1 MCTRIIGTGSYIPKK
16 VITNDDLSLT
26 LDTSDAW
33 ISTRTGIH
41 NRHIAEGMTSSD
53 MAYMAAR
60 RAVDDSGLNP
70 ADIDVIIVATSSPDY
85 AFPSTAALV
94 QAKLEAVNAACFDI
108 SAACTGFIYAY
119 SIAQGYIAGGMYKN
133 ILIIGTEVMS
143 EHVDWKDRSVCV
155 LFGDGAGAAMLTA
168 DKDNLSSV
176 MIHSD
181 GSRGNVLTCG
191 KDNIFMDGQ
200 EVFKFAVK
208 TVPMS
213 IQDILNKEHIR
224 ADDVGMYILHQANQR
239 IIQAVSKRLG
249 ISMEKFPMNMQEYGN
264 TSAASIPILLDELNR
279 NNRLVRGELIVMSG
293 FGAGLSWGSIVLK
306 W

>member
-213 IQDILNKEHIR
+213 IHDILNKEHIR

-279 NNRLVRGELIVMSG
+279 NNRLVRDELIVMSG
-293 FGAGLSWGSIVLK
+293 FGAGLSWGSIVLN

>member
-1 MCTRIIGTGSYIPKK
+1 MCTRIIGTGSYIPQK

-119 SIAQGYIAGGMYKN
+119 SIAQGYIAGGIYKN

-208 TVPMS
+208 TVPVS

-279 NNRLVRGELIVMSG
+279 NNRLVRDELIVMSG
-293 FGAGLSWGSIVLK
+293 FGAGLSWGSIVLN

>member
-133 ILIIGTEVMS
+133 ILIIGAEVMS

-279 NNRLVRGELIVMSG
+279 DNRLVRDELIVMSG
-293 FGAGLSWGSIVLK
+293 FGAGLSWGSIVLN

>member
-53 MAYMAAR
+53 MAYIAAR

-279 NNRLVRGELIVMSG
+279 NNRLVRDEIIVMSG
-293 FGAGLSWGSIVLK
+293 FGAGLSWGSIVLN

>member
-1 MCTRIIGTGSYIPKK
+1 MCTRIIGTGSYIPQK

-168 DKDNLSSV
+168 DKDNLSRV

-279 NNRLVRGELIVMSG
+279 NNRLVRDELIVMSG
-293 FGAGLSWGSIVLK
+293 FGAGLSWGSIVLN

>member
-119 SIAQGYIAGGMYKN
+119 SIAQGYMAGGMYKN

-208 TVPMS
+208 TVPVS

-279 NNRLVRGELIVMSG
+279 NNRLVRDELIVMSG
-293 FGAGLSWGSIVLK
+293 FGAGLSWGSIVLN

>member
-1 MCTRIIGTGSYIPKK
+1 MCTRIIGTGSYIPQK

-26 LDTSDAW
+26 LETSDAW

-53 MAYMAAR
+53 MAYIAAR

-279 NNRLVRGELIVMSG
+279 NNRLVRDELIVMSG
-293 FGAGLSWGSIVLK
+293 FGAGLSWGSIVLN

>member
-279 NNRLVRGELIVMSG
+279 DNRLVRDELIVMSG
-293 FGAGLSWGSIVLK
+293 FGAGLSWGSIVLN

>member
-1 MCTRIIGTGSYIPKK
+1 MCTRIIGTGSYIPQK

-26 LDTSDAW
+26 LETSDAW

-53 MAYMAAR
+53 MAYIAAR

-213 IQDILNKEHIR
+213 IHDILNKEHLR
-224 ADDVGMYILHQANQR
+224 TDDVGIYILHKAYQR

-279 NNRLVRGELIVMSG
+279 NNRLVRDELIVMSG
-293 FGAGLSWGSIVLK
+293 FGAGLSWGSIVLN

>member
-1 MCTRIIGTGSYIPKK
+1 MCTRIIGTGSYIPQK

-279 NNRLVRGELIVMSG
+279 NNRLVRDELIVMSG
-293 FGAGLSWGSIVLK
+293 FGAGLSWGSIVLN

>member
-279 NNRLVRGELIVMSG
+279 NNRLVRDELIVMSG
-293 FGAGLSWGSIVLK
+293 FGAGLSWGSIVLN

>member
-119 SIAQGYIAGGMYKN
+119 SIAQGYIAGGMYRN

-279 NNRLVRGELIVMSG
+279 NNRLVRDELIVMSG
-293 FGAGLSWGSIVLK
+293 FGAGLSWGSIVLN

>member
-26 LDTSDAW
+26 LETSDAW

-53 MAYMAAR
+53 MAYIAAR

-279 NNRLVRGELIVMSG
+279 NNRLVRDELIVMSG
-293 FGAGLSWGSIVLK
+293 FGAGLSWGSIVLN

>member
-53 MAYMAAR
+53 MAYIAAR

-213 IQDILNKEHIR
+213 IQDILDKEHIR
-224 ADDVGMYILHQANQR
+224 AEDVGMYILHQANQR

-279 NNRLVRGELIVMSG
+279 NNRLVRDELIVMSG
-293 FGAGLSWGSIVLK
+293 FGAGLSWGSIVLN

>member
-279 NNRLVRGELIVMSG
+279 NNRLVRDELIVMSG

>member
-94 QAKLEAVNAACFDI
+94 QANLEAVNAACFDI

-279 NNRLVRGELIVMSG
+279 NNRLVRDELIVMSG
-293 FGAGLSWGSIVLK
+293 FGAGLSWGSIVLN

>member
-108 SAACTGFIYAY
+108 SVACTGFIYAY

-279 NNRLVRGELIVMSG
+279 NNRLVRDELIVMSG
-293 FGAGLSWGSIVLK
+293 FGAGLSWGSIVLN

>member
-53 MAYMAAR
+53 MAYIAAR

-279 NNRLVRGELIVMSG
+279 NNRLVRDELIVMSG
-293 FGAGLSWGSIVLK
+293 FGAGLSWGSIVLN

>member
-16 VITNDDLSLT
+16 VITNDDLSFT

-279 NNRLVRGELIVMSG
+279 NNRLVRDELIVMSG
-293 FGAGLSWGSIVLK
+293 FGAGLSWGSIVLN

>member
-279 NNRLVRGELIVMSG
+279 NNRLVREELIVMSG
-293 FGAGLSWGSIVLK
+293 FGAGLSWGSIVLN

>member
-279 NNRLVRGELIVMSG
+279 NNRLVRDELMVMSG
-293 FGAGLSWGSIVLK
+293 FGAGLSWGSIVLN

>member
-208 TVPMS
+208 TVPVS

-279 NNRLVRGELIVMSG
+279 NNRLVRDELIVMSG
-293 FGAGLSWGSIVLK
+293 FGAGLSWGSIVLN

>member
-249 ISMEKFPMNMQEYGN
+249 ISMEKFPMNIQEYGN

-279 NNRLVRGELIVMSG
+279 NNRLVRDELIVMSG
-293 FGAGLSWGSIVLK
+293 FGAGLSWGSIVLN

>member
-1 MCTRIIGTGSYIPKK
+1 MCTRIIGTGSYIPQK

-70 ADIDVIIVATSSPDY
+70 SDIDVIIVATSSPDY

-133 ILIIGTEVMS
+133 ILIIGAEVMS

-279 NNRLVRGELIVMSG
+279 NNRLVRDELIVMSG
-293 FGAGLSWGSIVLK
+293 FGAGLSWGSIVLN

>member
-26 LDTSDAW
+26 LETSDAW

-279 NNRLVRGELIVMSG
+279 NNRLVRDELIVMSG
-293 FGAGLSWGSIVLK
+293 FGAGLSWGSIVLN

>member
-224 ADDVGMYILHQANQR
+224 VDDVGMYILHQANQR

-279 NNRLVRGELIVMSG
+279 NNRLVRDELIVMSG
-293 FGAGLSWGSIVLK
+293 FGAGLSWGSIVLN

>member
-119 SIAQGYIAGGMYKN
+119 SIAQGFIAGGMYKN

-279 NNRLVRGELIVMSG
+279 NNRLVRDELIVMSG
-293 FGAGLSWGSIVLK
+293 FGAGLSWGSIVLN

>member
-108 SAACTGFIYAY
+108 SVACTGFIYAY

-155 LFGDGAGAAMLTA
+155 LFGDGAGAALLTA

-279 NNRLVRGELIVMSG
+279 NNRLVRDELIVMSG
-293 FGAGLSWGSIVLK
+293 FGAGLSWGSIVLN

>member
-1 MCTRIIGTGSYIPKK
+1 MCTRIIGTGSYIPQK

-191 KDNIFMDGQ
+191 KDNISMDGQ

-279 NNRLVRGELIVMSG
+279 NNRLVRDELIVMSG
-293 FGAGLSWGSIVLK
+293 FGAGLSWGSIVLN

>member
-60 RAVDDSGLNP
+60 RAVDDSGLNS

-279 NNRLVRGELIVMSG
+279 NNRLVRDELIVMSG
-293 FGAGLSWGSIVLK
+293 FGAGLSWGSIVLN

>member
-16 VITNDDLSLT
+16 VITNDDLSHT

-94 QAKLEAVNAACFDI
+94 QAKLKAVNAACFDI

-279 NNRLVRGELIVMSG
+279 NNRLVRDELIVMSG
-293 FGAGLSWGSIVLK
+293 FGAGLSWGSIVLN

>member
-168 DKDNLSSV
+168 DKDNLSIV

-279 NNRLVRGELIVMSG
+279 NNRLVRDELIVMSG
-293 FGAGLSWGSIVLK
+293 FGAGLSWGSIVLN

>member
-16 VITNDDLSLT
+16 VITNDDLSHT

-181 GSRGNVLTCG
+181 GGRGNVLTCG

-279 NNRLVRGELIVMSG
+279 NNRLVRDELIVMSG
-293 FGAGLSWGSIVLK
+293 FGAGLSWGSIVLN

>member
-16 VITNDDLSLT
+16 VITNDDLSHT
-26 LDTSDAW
+26 LETSDAW

-53 MAYMAAR
+53 MAYIAAR

-279 NNRLVRGELIVMSG
+279 NNRLVRDELIVMSG
-293 FGAGLSWGSIVLK
+293 FGAGLSWGSIVLN

>member
-155 LFGDGAGAAMLTA
+155 LFGDGAGAALLTA

-181 GSRGNVLTCG
+181 GIRGNVLTCG

-279 NNRLVRGELIVMSG
+279 NNRLVRDELIVMSG
-293 FGAGLSWGSIVLK
+293 FGAGLSWGSIVLN

>member
-85 AFPSTAALV
+85 PFPSTAALV

-191 KDNIFMDGQ
+191 KDNISMDGQ

-279 NNRLVRGELIVMSG
+279 NNRLVRDELIVMSG
-293 FGAGLSWGSIVLK
+293 FGAGLSWGSIVLN

>member
-16 VITNDDLSLT
+16 VITNDDLSHT

-279 NNRLVRGELIVMSG
+279 NNRLVRDALIVMSG
-293 FGAGLSWGSIVLK
+293 FGAGLSWGSIVLN

>member
-70 ADIDVIIVATSSPDY
+70 ADIDVIIVATPSPDY

-119 SIAQGYIAGGMYKN
+119 SIAQGYIAGGMYRN

-279 NNRLVRGELIVMSG
+279 NNRLVRDELIVMSG
-293 FGAGLSWGSIVLK
+293 FGAGLSWGSIVLN

>member
-33 ISTRTGIH
+33 KSTRTGIH

-279 NNRLVRGELIVMSG
+279 NNRLVRDELIVMSG
-293 FGAGLSWGSIVLK
+293 FGAGLSWGSIVLN

>member
-70 ADIDVIIVATSSPDY
+70 ADVDVIIVATSSPDY

-279 NNRLVRGELIVMSG
+279 NNRLVRDELIVMSG
-293 FGAGLSWGSIVLK
+293 FGAGLSWGSIVLN